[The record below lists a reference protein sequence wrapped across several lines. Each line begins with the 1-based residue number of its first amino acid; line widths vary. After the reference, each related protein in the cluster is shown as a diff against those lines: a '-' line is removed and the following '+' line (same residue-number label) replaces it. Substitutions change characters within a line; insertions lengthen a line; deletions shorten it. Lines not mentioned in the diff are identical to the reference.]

1 MNILCRRRKI
11 TILRKK
17 KKRDSA
23 STSRHVPKSHLTRV
37 SNISFQPQGSN
48 SETNTL
54 LHVYRIPNCSRD
66 AYSWNENQIKKWVNK
81 TENVFKRKVS
91 VYEEIN
97 FQRQPSLTFCRL
109 HLNNWVKKVTAGT
122 RQSIK
127 TLGANLGWQSH
138 NVTVAFQWDSEFS
151 CSDRD
156 SEVILIHIIHIY
168 PLSKFFDNS
177 RTHLLGDSSM
187 NYVLSVAHM
196 ALLPLLKH
204 PRPCVM
210 NAEQEQPVFAV
221 PCNLREHPGPFL
233 SDSYSPVL
241 SQYNQKVYWCLSPLS
256 PLCFTIFFPFSPRFP
271 STQ

>member
-1 MNILCRRRKI
+1 MSQSHIWLEFQISVFNLKEVILKQTRCCTYTEFQIVLEMRTAETK
-11 TILRKK
+11 TKLKNE
-17 KKRDSA
+17 
-23 STSRHVPKSHLTRV
+23 STRQK
-37 SNISFQPQGSN
+37 
-48 SETNTL
+48 
-54 LHVYRIPNCSRD
+54 
-66 AYSWNENQIKKWVNK
+66 
-81 TENVFKRKVS
+81 NVFKRKVS

-241 SQYNQKVYWCLSPLS
+241 SQYNQKVYWCLFPLS
-256 PLCFTIFFPFSPRFP
+256 PLCFTIFFPFSPQFP